1 MQTRKTKKVAFV
13 IFGDSFTFPQ
23 GNASTNRVYTFAKG
37 FNENGVTVHLICFE
51 NEYLDNYNGIIDGIK
66 YYHPLSQTKKSNNFI
81 KRRCLKFLKYI
92 RTFFLLREINKED
105 KIIAINLHTYRLLV
119 ELFAFFL
126 AKAFKT
132 KIIFDRCEHPLQ
144 FYKENAFE
152 QTIAKIKIAIQTK
165 LYDGMFCIS
174 QYLVDFYKNRGYDP
188 QRLFLV
194 PGTVDTGR
202 FNHHSNSLLPFG
214 YILYCGSLTILK
226 DGVNILIES
235 FAKISDRY
243 PEINLVLIGK
253 GDTIIEEKII
263 KDLVVKLNAEKRV
276 IFLGQLPR
284 TDVPAYLSNARILA
298 LARPESIIADAGF
311 PSKLTEY
318 LATGK
323 PIVVTKVGE
332 IPLYLKDNES
342 AFLSKPD
349 SIDAFADKLDYV
361 LSNYEFAQKVGGNG
375 KELTKTVF
383 NYNFQ
388 SKRMI
393 GFIESL

>member
-1 MQTRKTKKVAFV
+1 MAFV
-13 IFGDSFTFPQ
+13 IFGDSFSFPE

-37 FNENGVTVHLICFE
+37 FIENGINVHIICFG
-51 NEYLDNYNGIIDGIK
+51 NDYMDNSDGEIDNIK
-66 YYHPLSQTKKSNNFI
+66 YYNPFGQVKKSNNFI
-81 KRRCLKFLKYI
+81 TRRWLKFLKYI
-92 RTFFLLREINKED
+92 RTLFLLRKINRED

-119 ELFAFFL
+119 ELYAFLL
-126 AKAFKT
+126 ARILKT

-144 FYKENAFE
+144 FYKDNIFD
-152 QTIAKIKIAIQTK
+152 QTLARCKISIQTK

-174 QYLVDFYKNRGYDP
+174 QYLIDFYSKRGYD
-188 QRLFLV
+188 RDKLFLI
-194 PGTVDTGR
+194 PSTVDSER
-202 FNHHSNSLLPFG
+202 FDHQFDPILPFK

-235 FAKISDRY
+235 FYRISDKY
-243 PEINLVLIGK
+243 PDINLVLIGK
-253 GDTIIEEKII
+253 GDTIEDEMLI
-263 KDLVVKLNAEKRV
+263 KELVTRLNIDKRV

-284 TDVPAYLSNARILA
+284 TAIPAYLCNARVLA

-323 PIVVTKVGE
+323 PVVVTKVGE
-332 IPLYLKDNES
+332 IPAYLTDSKN
-342 AFLSKPD
+342 AFLSKPGN
-349 SIDAFADKLDYV
+349 IDEFTEKLDYV
-361 LSNYEFAQKVGGNG
+361 LDNYEIAIEVGRKG
-375 KELTKTVF
+375 KELTMTVF

-393 GFIESL
+393 SFIESIQRK

>member
-1 MQTRKTKKVAFV
+1 M
-13 IFGDSFTFPQ
+13 GDSFTFPQ

-37 FNENGVTVHLICFE
+37 FIENGVNVYLICFE
-51 NEYLDNYNGIIDGIK
+51 NEYLNNYNGIVDGIK
-66 YYHPLSQTKKSNNFI
+66 YFHPFGQTKKSGNFI
-81 KRRCLKFLKYI
+81 KRRWLKFIKYI

-105 KIIAINLHTYRLLV
+105 RIIAINLHTYRLLV
-119 ELFAFFL
+119 ELFAFLL

-144 FYKENAFE
+144 FYKENVFE
-152 QTIAKIKIAIQTK
+152 QTIAKIKIATQTK

-174 QYLVDFYKNRGYDP
+174 QYLIDFYKTRGFDQ

-194 PGTVDTGR
+194 PGTVDTER
-202 FNHHSNSLLPFG
+202 FNDHSNSLLPFS

-235 FAKISDRY
+235 FSKISDRY

-253 GDTIIEEKII
+253 GDTIKEEKII
-263 KDLVVKLNAEKRV
+263 KELVVKLKVEKRV

-284 TDVPAYLSNARILA
+284 TDVPAYLCNAKILA
-298 LARPESIIADAGF
+298 LARPESIIAAAGF

-318 LATGK
+318 LATGN
-323 PIVVTKVGE
+323 PIVVTRVGE
-332 IPLYLKDNES
+332 IPLYLTDNEN
-342 AFLSKPD
+342 AFLSIPD

-361 LSNYEFAQKVGGNG
+361 LSNYEFAREVGAKG
-375 KELTKTVF
+375 KDLTKTVF

-393 GFIESL
+393 AFIESL